1 MTLRRNPR
9 RMRTNLKVMESA
21 DDMEPSAQAGAL
33 ASPLLEEQLAVET
46 ARGAER
52 ASLLRRLLLMS
63 DVVAAVI
70 AGIAGAVA
78 GGLDLPHALIF
89 AAMVAVAWPVLA
101 FMGGLYAVDTLGAW
115 ASGIPEIGRLA
126 ALAVFA
132 SWPLVFTAD
141 ALGSGAPMAAALVAA
156 PLSLLLALVG
166 RTTLRAALH
175 RVSPLRQRTLIIGSG
190 LVASQLLDRLRRHG
204 EYGLDPIG
212 IVDDE
217 IHDDFG
223 LDVPVLGRF
232 DDLRDVLRRHNVERV
247 MIAFS
252 RTSHEELL
260 DVLRACREERVAVDI
275 VPRLFEFLDGARAIE
290 QIGGIP
296 LLTIS
301 PPRLGRVARVAKR
314 ALDIAVAPVLL
325 VLAIAIKLESRG
337 PVLFKQ
343 PRAGL
348 RGQPFMVFK
357 LRSMYVDAEA
367 RKAEL
372 MRHNEME
379 GGVLFKVQ
387 RDPRITRLG
396 RWLRRLSIDEMPQ
409 LLNVLRGEMSLVGPR
424 PLVLPESALLGV
436 SWHARRL
443 DLRPGLTGP
452 WQISGRSDLTVQD
465 MVRLDYQYVTGWSL
479 TRDLE
484 ILLGTVTV
492 VLNGRGAY

>member
-1 MTLRRNPR
+1 MTLRRKTR

-21 DDMEPSAQAGAL
+21 DDIEPSAQAGAI
-33 ASPLLEEQLAVET
+33 ASPLLEEQLSVET

-78 GGLDLPHALIF
+78 GGLDLPHALAF
-89 AAMVAVAWPVLA
+89 AAIVAVAWPVLA

-126 ALAVFA
+126 ALALFV
-132 SWPLVFTAD
+132 SWPLVFTAQ
-141 ALGSGAPMAAALVAA
+141 ALVAG
-156 PLSLLLALVG
+156 PLTLGVALVG
-166 RTTLRAALH
+166 RTTLRGALH
-175 RVSPLRQRTLIIGSG
+175 RASPLRQRTLIIGSG
-190 LVASQLLDRLRRHG
+190 LVASQLIDRLRRHG

-275 VPRLFEFLDGARAIE
+275 VPRLFEFLDGAKAIE

-301 PPRLGRVARVAKR
+301 APRLSRVAKAAKR
-314 ALDIAVAPVLL
+314 VLDVAVAGGLL
-325 VLAIAIKLESRG
+325 IAM
-337 PVLFKQ
+337 
-343 PRAGL
+343 A
-348 RGQPFMVFK
+348 
-357 LRSMYVDAEA
+357 
-367 RKAEL
+367 
-372 MRHNEME
+372 
-379 GGVLFKVQ
+379 
-387 RDPRITRLG
+387 
-396 RWLRRLSIDEMPQ
+396 
-409 LLNVLRGEMSLVGPR
+409 
-424 PLVLPESALLGV
+424 
-436 SWHARRL
+436 
-443 DLRPGLTGP
+443 
-452 WQISGRSDLTVQD
+452 
-465 MVRLDYQYVTGWSL
+465 
-479 TRDLE
+479 
-484 ILLGTVTV
+484 
-492 VLNGRGAY
+492 

>member
-1 MTLRRNPR
+1 
-9 RMRTNLKVMESA
+9 
-21 DDMEPSAQAGAL
+21 
-33 ASPLLEEQLAVET
+33 
-46 ARGAER
+46 
-52 ASLLRRLLLMS
+52 
-63 DVVAAVI
+63 
-70 AGIAGAVA
+70 
-78 GGLDLPHALIF
+78 
-89 AAMVAVAWPVLA
+89 
-101 FMGGLYAVDTLGAW
+101 
-115 ASGIPEIGRLA
+115 
-126 ALAVFA
+126 
-132 SWPLVFTAD
+132 
-141 ALGSGAPMAAALVAA
+141 MAASLVAA
-156 PLSLLLALVG
+156 PLALALALAG
-166 RTTLRAALH
+166 RTTLRASLH

-275 VPRLFEFLDGARAIE
+275 VPRLFEFLDGAKAIE

-301 PPRLGRVARVAKR
+301 AAAPRRASRRVAKR
-314 ALDIAVAPVLL
+314 ALDVAVAGGLLIAMAPVLL
-325 VLAIAIKLESRG
+325 IVALAIKIESRG

-348 RGQPFMVFK
+348 RGKPFMVFK
-357 LRSMYVDAEA
+357 LRSMYQDAEA

-372 MRHNEME
+372 MRHNEMD

-424 PLVLPESALLGV
+424 PLVLPESALLGD

>member
-21 DDMEPSAQAGAL
+21 DVTEPAAQAGAL

-63 DVVAAVI
+63 DVVAAII

-78 GGLDLPHALIF
+78 GGLDLPHALTF
-89 AAMVAVAWPVLA
+89 AAIVAVAWPVLA

-132 SWPLVFTAD
+132 SWPLVFTANALD
-141 ALGSGAPMAAALVAA
+141 AGAPMAAALVAA

-166 RTTLRAALH
+166 RTTLRGALH
-175 RVSPLRQRTLIIGSG
+175 RASPLRQRTLIIGSG

-232 DDLRDVLRRHNVERV
+232 DELR
-247 MIAFS
+247 
-252 RTSHEELL
+252 

-275 VPRLFEFLDGARAIE
+275 VPRLFEFLDGAKAIE

-301 PPRLGRVARVAKR
+301 APRLSRVAKAAKR
-314 ALDIAVAPVLL
+314 VLDVAVAGGLLLAMAPVLL
-325 VLAIAIKLESRG
+325 IIALAIKIESRG
-337 PVLFKQ
+337 PVLFRQ

-348 RGQPFMVFK
+348 RGKPFMVFK
-357 LRSMYVDAEA
+357 LRSMYMDAEA

-387 RDPRITRLG
+387 RDPRITRIG

-424 PLVLPESALLGV
+424 PLVLPESALLGD

>member
-1 MTLRRNPR
+1 
-9 RMRTNLKVMESA
+9 MRTNLKVMESA
-21 DDMEPSAQAGAL
+21 DDIEPSAQAGAL
-33 ASPLLEEQLAVET
+33 TSPLLEEQLSVET

-63 DVVAAVI
+63 DVVAAII

-89 AAMVAVAWPVLA
+89 AAIVAVAWPVLA

-132 SWPLVFTAD
+132 SWPLVFTAN
-141 ALGSGAPMAAALVAA
+141 ALGAPMAAALVAA
-156 PLSLLLALVG
+156 PLALLLALTG
-166 RTTLRAALH
+166 RTTLRGALH
-175 RVSPLRQRTLIIGSG
+175 RASPLRQRTLIIGSG

-275 VPRLFEFLDGARAIE
+275 VPRLFEFLDGAKAIE

-301 PPRLGRVARVAKR
+301 APRLSRVAKAAKR
-314 ALDIAVAPVLL
+314 VLDIAVAGGLLIAMAPVLL
-325 VLAIAIKLESRG
+325 LVALAIKIESRG
-337 PVLFKQ
+337 PVLFRQ

-348 RGQPFMVFK
+348 RGKPFMVFK

-424 PLVLPESALLGV
+424 PLVLPESALLGD

>member
-1 MTLRRNPR
+1 
-9 RMRTNLKVMESA
+9 MRTNLKVMDGA
-21 DDMEPSAQAGAL
+21 DVPEPSARAGAL
-33 ASPLLEEQLAVET
+33 SSPLLEEQLAVET

-52 ASLLRRLLLMS
+52 SSLLRRLLMMA
-63 DVVAAVI
+63 DVVAAVL
-70 AGIAGAVA
+70 AGAAGAAA
-78 GGLDLPHALIF
+78 GGLSIPDALIF
-89 AAMVAVAWPVLA
+89 AAALAVAWSVLA

-115 ASGIPEIGRLA
+115 ASGIPEIGRLT
-126 ALAVFA
+126 ALAVFV
-132 SWPLVFTAD
+132 SWPLVFTAEI
-141 ALGSGAPMAAALVAA
+141 LGAGSPIAAALVAA
-156 PLSLLLALVG
+156 PLALVVALVG

-190 LVASQLLDRLRRHG
+190 LVASQLLDRLRRHT

-232 DDLRDVLRRHNVERV
+232 DDLREVLRRHNVERV

-252 RTSHEELL
+252 RTSHEDLL
-260 DVLRACREERVAVDI
+260 EVLRACREERVAVDI

-314 ALDIAVAPVLL
+314 ALDIVVAGGLL
-325 VLAIAIKLESRG
+325 LAMAPLLILIAIAIKIESRG

-343 PRAGL
+343 PRAG
-348 RGQPFMVFK
+348 RGGKPFMVYK

-387 RDPRITRLG
+387 RDPRVTRLG
-396 RWLRRLSIDEMPQ
+396 RWLRRLSIDELPQ
-409 LLNVLRGEMSLVGPR
+409 LINVLRGEMSLVGPR
-424 PLVLPESALLGV
+424 PLVLPESALLGD

-484 ILLGTVTV
+484 ILLATVTV

>member
-1 MTLRRNPR
+1 
-9 RMRTNLKVMESA
+9 MRTNLKVMEGTDAS
-21 DDMEPSAQAGAL
+21 EPSAQAGAL
-33 ASPLLEEQLAVET
+33 TSPLLEEQLAVET

-63 DVVAAVI
+63 DLVTAVI
-70 AGIAGAVA
+70 AGVAGAAA
-78 GGLDLPHALIF
+78 GGLSIPHAVIF
-89 AAMVAVAWPVLA
+89 STVLVIAWPVLA
-101 FMGGLYAVDTLGAW
+101 FIGGLYAVDTLGAW

-126 ALAVFA
+126 ALALFA

-141 ALGSGAPMAAALVAA
+141 ALGAGAPMAAALVAA
-156 PLSLLLALVG
+156 PLMLVIALGG
-166 RTTLRAALH
+166 RTTLRASLH

-190 LVASQLLDRLRRHG
+190 LVASQLVDRLRRHG

-232 DDLRDVLRRHNVERV
+232 DDLRDVLRHHNVERV

-314 ALDIAVAPVLL
+314 ALDITVAGGLL
-325 VLAIAIKLESRG
+325 LAMAPILLIIAIAIKIESRG
-337 PVLFKQ
+337 PVLFRQ

-348 RGQPFMVFK
+348 RGTPFMVFK
-357 LRSMYVDAEA
+357 LRSMYQDAEA
-367 RKAEL
+367 RKADL
-372 MRHNEME
+372 MRHNEMD

-387 RDPRITRLG
+387 RDPRITHLG
-396 RWLRRLSIDEMPQ
+396 RWLRRLSIDELPQ
-409 LLNVLRGEMSLVGPR
+409 LINA
-424 PLVLPESALLGV
+424 LVLPESALLGD

-484 ILLGTVTV
+484 ILLATVTV

>member
-1 MTLRRNPR
+1 VRRWRPRWWPR
-9 RMRTNLKVMESA
+9 RS
-21 DDMEPSAQAGAL
+21 
-33 ASPLLEEQLAVET
+33 
-46 ARGAER
+46 
-52 ASLLRRLLLMS
+52 
-63 DVVAAVI
+63 
-70 AGIAGAVA
+70 
-78 GGLDLPHALIF
+78 
-89 AAMVAVAWPVLA
+89 
-101 FMGGLYAVDTLGAW
+101 
-115 ASGIPEIGRLA
+115 
-126 ALAVFA
+126 
-132 SWPLVFTAD
+132 
-141 ALGSGAPMAAALVAA
+141 
-156 PLSLLLALVG
+156 
-166 RTTLRAALH
+166 
-175 RVSPLRQRTLIIGSG
+175 LIIGSG
-190 LVASQLLDRLRRHG
+190 LVASQLVDRLRRHG

-232 DDLRDVLRRHNVERV
+232 DDLRDVLRHHNVERV

-314 ALDIAVAPVLL
+314 ALDITVAGGLL
-325 VLAIAIKLESRG
+325 LAMAPILLIIAIAIKIESRG
-337 PVLFKQ
+337 PVLFRQ

-348 RGQPFMVFK
+348 RGTPFMVFK
-357 LRSMYVDAEA
+357 LRSMYQDAEA
-367 RKAEL
+367 RKADL
-372 MRHNEME
+372 MRHNEMD

-387 RDPRITRLG
+387 RDPRITHLG
-396 RWLRRLSIDEMPQ
+396 RWLRRLSIDELPQ
-409 LLNVLRGEMSLVGPR
+409 LINVLRGEMSLVGPR
-424 PLVLPESALLGV
+424 PLVLPESALLGD

-484 ILLGTVTV
+484 ILLATVTV

>member
-1 MTLRRNPR
+1 
-9 RMRTNLKVMESA
+9 MRTNLKVMESA
-21 DDMEPSAQAGAL
+21 DVAEASAHAGAL
-33 ASPLLEEQLAVET
+33 TSPLLEEQLAVET

-63 DVVAAVI
+63 DVVAAVV
-70 AGIAGAVA
+70 AGVAGAAA
-78 GGLDLPHALIF
+78 GGLSIPDALVF
-89 AAMVAVAWPVLA
+89 ATVVAVAWPVLA

-115 ASGIPEIGRLA
+115 ASGIPEIGRLS
-126 ALAVFA
+126 ALAVFV

-141 ALGSGAPMAAALVAA
+141 ALGAGAPMAGALVAA
-156 PLSLLLALVG
+156 PFTLAIALVG

-175 RVSPLRQRTLIIGSG
+175 RASPLRQRTLIIGSG

-232 DDLRDVLRRHNVERV
+232 DDLREVLRRHNVERV

-252 RTSHEELL
+252 RTSHEDLL
-260 DVLRACREERVAVDI
+260 DVLRACREERVAVDV

-314 ALDIAVAPVLL
+314 ALDIVVAGGLL
-325 VLAIAIKLESRG
+325 LAMAPILIVLAIAIKLESRG

-348 RGQPFMVFK
+348 RGKPFMVFK

-372 MRHNEME
+372 MRHNEMQ

-424 PLVLPESALLGV
+424 PLVLPESALLGD

-484 ILLGTVTV
+484 ILLATVTV